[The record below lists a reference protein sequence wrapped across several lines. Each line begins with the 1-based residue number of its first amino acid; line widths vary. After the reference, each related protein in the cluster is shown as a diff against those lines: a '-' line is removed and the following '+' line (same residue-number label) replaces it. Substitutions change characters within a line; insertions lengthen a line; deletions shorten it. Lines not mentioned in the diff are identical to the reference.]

1 MKVLLVADARSI
13 HTRRWVEALSSEGV
27 DIVLFTL
34 YPPGDSYFDR
44 NGFKYHVYDLFTY
57 SKTNPLS
64 KAAGILRHLH
74 AVRYLKKIIRKENP
88 DILHAHYATS
98 FGLVASLTGFH
109 PFLLSVWG
117 SDVYIYPEQ
126 SALNRKIV
134 EYSLNKADK
143 VLSTSRIMAKR
154 TSLFFKGTCEITP
167 FGVDCS
173 LFRKIIQPLGFHH
186 PFTVGTVKS
195 LKPVY
200 GIDRLIRAFALFKEN
215 FNVPEARLVIA
226 GDGEQRDFLRNLSE
240 ELHIADSVRFIGN
253 MDNSSLP
260 AVYSSFDVACFLSS
274 SESFGV
280 SAVEAMACE
289 CPVVVSGAD
298 GFREVVEDGKTGIMI
313 EGNSVKEAASA
324 IGRLYSNPSL
334 REVMGKNGRK
344 RVMQYYHWK
353 DNVAA
358 MISIYDSV
366 LEHNGGKS

>member
-13 HTRRWVEALSSEGV
+13 HTKRWVEALSNEGAY
-27 DIVLFTL
+27 IILFTL
-34 YPPGDSYFDR
+34 YPPDDNYFDR
-44 NGFKYHVYDLFTY
+44 HGFKYYVYDLFTY
-57 SKTNPLS
+57 RRTNS
-64 KAAGILRHLH
+64 ISRISGIFRHLR
-74 AVRYLKKIIRKENP
+74 AVRYLKRIIRKEKP

-126 SALNRKIV
+126 SALNRMIV
-134 EYSLNKADK
+134 EYSLNRADK
-143 VLSTSRIMAKR
+143 VLSTSRIMAER

-173 LFRKIIQPLGFHH
+173 MFRKIVEPHGVHH

-200 GIDRLIRAFALFKEN
+200 GIDRLIRAFALFSEKN
-215 FNVPEARLVIA
+215 NVPEARLVIA
-226 GDGEQRDFLRNLSE
+226 GDGEQSDFLHNLAQ
-240 ELHIADSVRFIGN
+240 ELNIADSVHFIGN
-253 MDNSSLP
+253 IENSSLP
-260 AVYSSFDVACFLSS
+260 PVYNSFDVACFLSS

-298 GFREVVEDGKTGIMI
+298 GFREVVEDGETGII
-313 EGNSVKEAASA
+313 VHGDLVQEAASA
-324 IGRLYSNPSL
+324 LGRLYSDPSL
-334 REVMGKNGRK
+334 REYMGKKGRE
-344 RVMQYYHWK
+344 RVLQYYHWK